1 MEEIV
6 LYGLGKRFFNDYFL
20 KYLIPEI
27 RKKYK
32 IAGVS
37 DRRKPEELK
46 KYDFDFINRSSELTK
61 YNYIIVTSD
70 IYFEEIKG
78 EMMTEYNVPSEKI
91 ISLDDVEKEIVGNII
106 HSELF
111 IGMNGVEIGGPSP
124 VFDSIYSAIEGCD
137 GVNFRSDTVWWDDRG
152 NGYEYKSKHLGEVII
167 ADATNLKCIEDNK
180 YDFCISSN
188 NLEHIANPI
197 KAVSEFERI
206 TKKDGLLLILVPC
219 KELCFDH
226 RRQVTPFEHLMDDF
240 LNNTDENDLSHLDEI
255 LELHDFE
262 MDAGVTSKEQ
272 FKQRALN
279 NFDNRCL
286 HHHVFDEELLNKIF
300 EYKSIRKICSG
311 KIYNNYYILGRV
323 NE

>member
-20 KYLIPEI
+20 NYLIPEI

-37 DRRKPEELK
+37 DKRKPEELK
-46 KYDFDFINRSSELTK
+46 RYDFDFIKRSSELAK

-70 IYFEEIKG
+70 IYFEEIKW
-78 EMMTEYNVPSEKI
+78 EMMTEYNIPSEKI

-106 HSELF
+106 HSKLF
-111 IGMNGVEIGGPSP
+111 VGMNGVEIGGPSS
-124 VFDSIYSAIEGCD
+124 VFSSIYSVIKGCD
-137 GVNFRSDTVWWDDRG
+137 GVNFKEDTVWWNDRG
-152 NGYEYKSKHLGEVII
+152 NGYEYKNKHLGEVII
-167 ADATNLKCIEDNK
+167 ADATNLKCIKDNK

-197 KAVSEFERI
+197 KALAELKRI

-226 RRQVTPFEHLMDDF
+226 RRQVTPFEHLVNDF
-240 LNNTDENDLSHLDEI
+240 LNNTDEHDLSHLGEI
-255 LELHDFE
+255 LKLHDFE
-262 MDAGVTSKEQ
+262 MDEGVISKEE
-272 FKQRALN
+272 FKRRALN

-286 HHHVFDEELLNKIF
+286 HHHIFDEKLLELSF
-300 EYKSIRKICSG
+300 EYLSMQKICSG
-311 KIYNNYYILGRV
+311 KIYGNYYFLGRV